1 MAYSFQFGFHC
12 AMSSG
17 CNVFPAGYTNSIF
30 TLSISS
36 ASQAGFKPWY
46 LEQVLLAFHKKP
58 KKCLMLLCPQCSSTL
73 ATTFSSGTPGHDE
86 SITTVDQVKLK
97 SVDMQ
102 REKGRKG
109 QI

>member
-12 AMSSG
+12 VMSSG
-17 CNVFPAGYTNSIF
+17 CNVSPAGYTNSIF

-46 LEQVLLAFHKKP
+46 LEQVHLAFPKKP

-102 REKGRKG
+102 QEKGRKG
-109 QI
+109 QL